1 MFLVDDIFDE
11 AKKVIGVCSDTILF
25 SWLGDAVSLI
35 ANKGDFEGWK
45 GTLDICTSCSCSSG
59 CSCEGGKCVTLPREV
74 ETVLAVNIGGR
85 PTLGVG
91 QLFNFHLNGPGD
103 CKVNC
108 DWQWQDLGHWHCT
121 LKDLSTPSKLVAY
134 LRSDEDDGKKLIVY
148 GVDHRGNVLRRQEGG
163 VWKDGY
169 QVPTIYG
176 VAVPDSEA
184 PTIGRITGIYKDRTV
199 AEMRLSTIDD
209 SGPTGTLLGV
219 YQPDEQVPQYRRIKL
234 NRCSPWVRIAYQKS
248 NPTFSSR
255 YDHVPL
261 QSRLALLLAV
271 KAVKHYS
278 ESDLPSAH
286 AFEVDAAR
294 LELEAQQ
301 RLEAITYNPI
311 QVVDMNSPRDKSDY
325 DIR

>member
-1 MFLVDDIFDE
+1 MFIVDDCYDE
-11 AKKVIGVCSDTILF
+11 AKKIIGVCNETKLF
-25 SWLGDAVSLI
+25 NWLGDAVSLI

-45 GTLDICTSCSCSSG
+45 GTLDICTSCSCTSG

-108 DWQWQDLGHWHCT
+108 DWQWQDLGRWHST
-121 LKDLSTPSKLVAY
+121 IKELVTPSKLVAY
-134 LRSDEDDGKKLIVY
+134 LRSDEDNGKKLIVY
-148 GVDHRGNVLRRQEGG
+148 GFDHRGNVLRRQEGG

-169 QVPTIYG
+169 QVPTIFG

-184 PTIGRITGIYKDRTV
+184 PTIARITGIYKDRTV
-199 AEMRLSTIDD
+199 AEVRLSTIDD

-271 KAVKHYS
+271 QAVKHYS
-278 ESDLPSAH
+278 ESDLASAH

-311 QVVDMNSPRDKSDY
+311 MVVDLNSPRDKYDY